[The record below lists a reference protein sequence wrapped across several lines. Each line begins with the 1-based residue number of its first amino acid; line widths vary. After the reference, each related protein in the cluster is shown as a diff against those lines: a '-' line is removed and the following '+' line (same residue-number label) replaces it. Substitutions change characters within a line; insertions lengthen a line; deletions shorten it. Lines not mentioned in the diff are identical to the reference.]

1 MKKNKII
8 KLIFVL
14 LIIFITLLSFNLIAY
29 ANDAAS
35 NPNYFKPGGPV
46 KEKQLEDRVN
56 IILGVI
62 NVVGIVISVIT
73 LMSIGI
79 KYMLGSVEEK
89 AEYKK
94 TMGMY
99 LLGAFLVFSITT
111 IPNFLYKFSSKI

>member
-8 KLIFVL
+8 NLIFVL
-14 LIIFITLLSFNLIAY
+14 LIIFITLLSFNSITY
-29 ANDAAS
+29 ANDAVS

-46 KEKQLEDRVN
+46 KEKQLENRVN

-62 NVVGIVISVIT
+62 NVAGIVISVIT